1 MRHFLSFIILLCVFT
16 SRVVHAEPGL
26 SMIGQESLALL
37 LVQTDLTGLPVNV
50 VSRSVMQEVLTDPK
64 RFTQLSILFAQYR
77 SVERSVLTMLEK
89 AREHVASEP
98 DYTMMPFKLPGFAS
112 LKKYPFIK
120 TVELGWSWFVRSYWL
135 FFLSVA
141 TIQMA
146 LYGMYA
152 LATADGEPVTGVGLN
167 PATHQEYN
175 EYHGDYYMSLDTRFL
190 WQFGPRTTKF
200 RGALALIS
208 SIFAAA
214 GVVRE
219 IKEYVEAYHA
229 NKREWKELSRMLY
242 GLVVMNQMYR
252 LLVDVEQVRKMPD
265 CSGFFAFFEKYSKLE
280 GAVNDLCAAAT
291 NCVFDADKGT
301 HLFAGYTEVVKELL
315 CISNQELSELIA
327 GVGRIE
333 AYWWCAQQT

>member
-1 MRHFLSFIILLCVFT
+1 VCQRVAPDGLPVSLNKAFELS
-16 SRVVHAEPGL
+16 VVGR
-26 SMIGQESLALL
+26 ESLALL
-37 LVQTDLTGLPVNV
+37 VAPGGLSHSASLVLRQQL
-50 VSRSVMQEVLTDPK
+50 MQELVSNQK
-64 RFTQLSILFAQYR
+64 RFTQLGILFAQYR
-77 SVERSVLTMLEK
+77 SVERSVLTMLEQAK
-89 AREHVASEP
+89 KHVASEP

-112 LKKYPFIK
+112 LKNYPFIK

-190 WQFGPRTTKF
+190 WQFGPRKTKF

-208 SIFAAA
+208 SVFAAA

-265 CSGFFAFFEKYSKLE
+265 CSGFFDFFEKYSKLE
-280 GAVNDLCAAAT
+280 GAVNNLCAAAT

-333 AYWWCAQQT
+333 AYWWCAQQA